1 MKKLVNS
8 SLRYTGPKQNVFFL
22 AEVTDSQ
29 PSPSASG
36 EHGIGKGPYDPQAGP
51 FACPHLGL
59 PAPVPNHPG
68 LGSGLSIN

>member
-51 FACPHLGL
+51 SARMSPPR
-59 PAPVPNHPG
+59 PASPSTKPPWAG
-68 LGSGLSIN
+68 